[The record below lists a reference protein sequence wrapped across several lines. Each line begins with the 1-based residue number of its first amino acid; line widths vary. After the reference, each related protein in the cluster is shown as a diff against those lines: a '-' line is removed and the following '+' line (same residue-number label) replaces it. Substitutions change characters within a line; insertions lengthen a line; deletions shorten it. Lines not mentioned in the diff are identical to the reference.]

1 MLNYAMVDLYIKYIA
16 QHHRLVLPMYES
28 AFHTHNNLPA
38 SNQIM
43 NLSKNFHIFST
54 RENPSKYISSA
65 SQGIHFA
72 ECSCRK

>member
-1 MLNYAMVDLYIKYIA
+1 MLNYAMVDLYIKYMA
-16 QHHRLVLPMYES
+16 HYHRLVLPLYES
-28 AFHTHNNLPA
+28 ASRIRTNLPA
-38 SNQIM
+38 SNQII

-54 RENPSKYISSA
+54 STNPSKYISSA